1 MSGRFFELL
10 PEEQARE
17 FIAKNPTGGRFRFP
31 PQESKHNPYFVSDRK
46 KAVCREFLS
55 GKAKST
61 IAVEYKISEKTVRNY
76 LKENNIQPRKEK
88 ADTLEERIRL
98 SIRLGKKVTEVAKD
112 EKISRQ
118 RVYQIMN
125 AKGITK

>member
-1 MSGRFFELL
+1 M
-10 PEEQARE
+10 ARE
-17 FIAKNPTGGRFRFP
+17 FIARNPTGGRFRIP
-31 PQESKHNPYFVSDRK
+31 PLQSKHNPFFLADRK
-46 KAVCREFLS
+46 KAVCTGFLG
-55 GKAKST
+55 GKDKET
-61 IAVEYKISEKTVRNY
+61 IAKEHKITIRTVEKY
-76 LKENNIQPRKEK
+76 LKENNIQPRKER